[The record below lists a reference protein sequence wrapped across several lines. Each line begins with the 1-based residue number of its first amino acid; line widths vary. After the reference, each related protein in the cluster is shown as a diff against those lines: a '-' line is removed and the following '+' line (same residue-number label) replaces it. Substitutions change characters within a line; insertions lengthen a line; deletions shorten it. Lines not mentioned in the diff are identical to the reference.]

1 MRIKRPPEN
10 QEQRQR
16 RPAEAGRYKYKGK
29 RRFKGNVNDARLKAA
44 TTNSTA
50 AARGVI
56 L

>member
-29 RRFKGNVNDARLKAA
+29 RKFKGNVNDARLKAA
-44 TTNSTA
+44 ATNSTA